1 MLILK
6 FSSYAIMQERALTMA
21 EKTNYLLFMINSF
34 QVLTI
39 FSLGQYLHHMLMLH
53 FLNILCL
60 ITSVQLD
67 NHYMLDLEVKWRYKF
82 FIELICALIFIL

>member
-6 FSSYAIMQERALTMA
+6 FSSYAIMQERALNMA

-34 QVLTI
+34 QVLTL
-39 FSLGQYLHHMLMLH
+39 FSLGQYLHHMLKLH

-60 ITSVQLD
+60 ITCLQLD
-67 NHYMLDLEVKWRYKF
+67 NYYILDLEVKWRYKF

>member
-1 MLILK
+1 
-6 FSSYAIMQERALTMA
+6 MQERALNMA

-34 QVLTI
+34 QVLTL
-39 FSLGQYLHHMLMLH
+39 FSLGQYLHHMLKLH

-60 ITSVQLD
+60 ITCLQLD
-67 NHYMLDLEVKWRYKF
+67 NYYILDLEVKWRYKF